1 MKLKNIFIFILST
14 IIILPFV
21 SRSIPVG
28 ALSLDEQGEI
38 DYTAAQST
46 ISSSGNTFHAVTFN
60 PKASDYLP
68 YCVAGP
74 SGQGK
79 SSIAAG
85 RELIEKGY
93 DVYAGMN
100 TVFYALGDR
109 ST

>member
-46 ISSSGNTFHAVTFN
+46 ISSSGNTFHAVTF
-60 PKASDYLP
+60 DYLP